1 MANYESKTISDL
13 IGEIK
18 GETVL
23 LPSIQ
28 RNFVWREE
36 KIASLF
42 DSIMHDYPIGTFLF
56 WDIRGKQ
63 VENFVFNTF
72 IDEYNEKS
80 PIQRG
85 KRKQGVEETAS
96 FIGVLDGQQ
105 RITSLYLGACGI
117 FKLHKKGAPW
127 KNDSSFIDHY
137 LCIDILNTPA
147 DEEESYRFAL
157 KEFSDKDALGV
168 LEKVS
173 ADDGSVYDAFWVKVS
188 RAVDRDFDESEFI
201 DDVESK
207 FFNGTLHQDKRK
219 EARKTLKKLNA
230 NFNIEKNVNFYMAKQ
245 SDLSEVVEIFVRV
258 NSGGQYLSASDLI
271 LSIASGQDE
280 QTDIQKKMQEAIE
293 IISSATYSDETGFEA
308 DKDLILIAGLM
319 FTGANSLSLKKK
331 DNCSPARIKSILDNW
346 DGIIESISSAAK
358 YIEDLGF
365 DGRHLTS
372 KNLILPVAYYFF
384 KNGLDARHATNGDT
398 RATLDRVFI
407 RQWLLRA
414 MINSIFRDGI
424 GSTLISI
431 RNIIDSNTVKAF
443 PLDKFMNPESKRSL
457 LISQETITDV
467 LHYKYG
473 DGRVLPILIVLTG
486 FDSTKKYQVD
496 HIWANDNLTKMSK
509 LKKYLPTDEALRV
522 EFKSRSQFLPNL
534 ELLDPNPNIL
544 KQDML
549 YDEWV
554 KKAHPNMFGDS
565 YYESNMIPND
575 ESLFEFSCFLKFF
588 DAREKIIETKLK
600 EVFPATFYEIVNN
613 NHLSGLI

>member
-1 MANYESKTISDL
+1 MANYESKTISEL
-13 IGEIK
+13 IKEIK

-28 RNFVWREE
+28 RNFVWKEE

-63 VENFVFNTF
+63 VESFVFNTF
-72 IDEYNEKS
+72 IEEYNEKN

-105 RITSLYLGACGI
+105 RITSLYLGACGA

-127 KNDSSFIDHY
+127 KNDSSYIEHF
-137 LCIDILNTPA
+137 LCVDILNPPV
-147 DEEESYRFAL
+147 DEEGSYSFAL
-157 KEFSDKDALGV
+157 KEFADKDALGV

-173 ADDGSVYDAFWVKVS
+173 AEDGTVYDAFWVKVS
-188 RAVDRDFDESEFI
+188 RAVEPEFDESEFI

-207 FFNGTLHQDKRK
+207 FFNGTLHQEKRK
-219 EARKTLKKLNA
+219 EARKILKKLNA

-293 IISSATYSDETGFEA
+293 IISSATFSDDTGFEA

-319 FTGANSLSLKKK
+319 FTGANSLALKKK
-331 DNCSPARIKSILDNW
+331 ENCSAERISSILENW
-346 DGIIESISSAAK
+346 DAIIESISSASK

-372 KNLILPVAYYFF
+372 KNLILPVAYYFY
-384 KNGLDARHATNGDT
+384 KNGLDAKHATNGDS
-398 RATLDRVFI
+398 RAILDRVFI

-431 RNIIDSNTVKAF
+431 RNIIDSNTLNAF
-443 PLDKFMNPESKRSL
+443 PLDKLMNPEAKRSL
-457 LISQETITDV
+457 IISSESIADIM
-467 LHYKYG
+467 HYKYG
-473 DGRVLPILIVLTG
+473 DGRILPLLIALTG
-486 FDSTKKYQVD
+486 YDSTKKYQVD
-496 HIWANDNLTKMSK
+496 HIWANDNLTKMTK
-509 LKKYLPTDEALRV
+509 LKKYLPTDEALRG
-522 EFKSRSQFLPNL
+522 EFKSRSQYLPNL
-534 ELLDPNPNIL
+534 ELLDPNPNVL

-549 YDEWV
+549 YDEWA
-554 KKAHPNMFGDS
+554 KKAHPDMFGDP
-565 YYESNMIPND
+565 YYDSNMIPQD
-575 ESLFEFSCFLKFF
+575 SSLYEFSCFLKFY
-588 DAREKIIETKLK
+588 DAREKIMEARLK
-600 EVFPATFYEIVNN
+600 DTFPGTFEEIVDKNALN
-613 NHLSGLI
+613 DLL